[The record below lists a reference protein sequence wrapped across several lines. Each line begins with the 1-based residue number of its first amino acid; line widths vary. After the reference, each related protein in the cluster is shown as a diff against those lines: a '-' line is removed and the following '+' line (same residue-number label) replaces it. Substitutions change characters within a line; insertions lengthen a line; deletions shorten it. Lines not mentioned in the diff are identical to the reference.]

1 MCNPLKPIEN
11 LAKASLKPVQA
22 ILGEITGTTAM
33 EKEARRTREATEK
46 ARAEQEAQAAA
57 DLKDQKQLVAE
68 KEAYERDKKKRR
80 STRMSTQ
87 GGGLSTKYRSSNL
100 GDTRDTLG

>member
-1 MCNPLKPIEN
+1 MCNI
-11 LAKASLKPVQA
+11 LKPVKT
-22 ILGEITGTTAM
+22 IVGEITGTRSM
-33 EKEARRTREATEK
+33 EKEAQRSREATEK
-46 ARAEQEAQAAA
+46 ARAAQEAQAEA
-57 DLKDQKQLVAE
+57 DLKEQKQLVAE

-87 GGGLSTKYRSSNL
+87 GGGLSTKYRQSNL